1 MSIAINTISRLW
13 KKSGVVDNISPSGSL
28 PTEGSPMLITSEY
41 VPSGGRGRF
50 LLFLLLLCLP
60 LSMSAQNTDKLYKE
74 AKALYDAKNYTQ
86 AFPKLKTAAEKGHKK
101 AQYRLGRCY
110 EKGRGVTKDEA
121 AAFQWYTKSAAQD
134 YAKGQY
140 ALGNCYKEGIGT
152 AKDHKK
158 AVEYFSKAAQN
169 DNADA
174 QYQLGKCY
182 MKGKGITADSKKAA
196 SWLKK
201 AVNNE
206 KGGKDI
212 VAKIRKKVAEGDED
226 AKTIMKL
233 AGVKP

>member
-1 MSIAINTISRLW
+1 MSKTFAKNTIKHPSIWEGLVRL
-13 KKSGVVDNISPSGSL
+13 P
-28 PTEGSPMLITSEY
+28 
-41 VPSGGRGRF
+41 
-50 LLFLLLLCLP
+50 LLLLL
-60 LSMSAQNTDKLYKE
+60 LSFSVTLSAQNADKLYKE
-74 AKALYDAKNYTQ
+74 AKALYDAKDYTQ

-110 EKGRGVTKDEA
+110 EKGRGVTKDEI
-121 AAFQWYTKSAAQD
+121 AAFRWYGKSAAQD
-134 YAKGQY
+134 YAKAQY
-140 ALGNCYKEGIGT
+140 AVGNCYKEGIGT

-158 AVEYFSKAAQN
+158 AVEYFTKAAQN

-182 MKGKGITADSKKAA
+182 LKGKGITADAKKAA
-196 SWLKK
+196 SWFKK

-206 KGGKDI
+206 KDGKDI
-212 VAKIRKKVAEGDED
+212 IAKLRRKVAEGDED

>member
-1 MSIAINTISRLW
+1 MSKTFAINTIKHPSIWEGLVRLTF
-13 KKSGVVDNISPSGSL
+13 L
-28 PTEGSPMLITSEY
+28 F
-41 VPSGGRGRF
+41 F
-50 LLFLLLLCLP
+50 LLSF
-60 LSMSAQNTDKLYKE
+60 SVSISAQNADKIYKE
-74 AKALYDAKNYTQ
+74 AKELYDAKNYTQ
-86 AFPKLKTAAEKGHKK
+86 AVPKLKAAAEKGHKK

-110 EKGRGVTKDEA
+110 EKGRGVSKDETS
-121 AAFQWYTKSAAQD
+121 AFQWYTKSAAQD

-140 ALGNCYKEGIGT
+140 ALGNCYKEGLGT

-158 AVEYFSKAAQN
+158 AFEYFTKAAQH

-182 MKGKGITADSKKAA
+182 MKGKGTTADAKKAA
-196 SWLKK
+196 SWFKK
-201 AVNNE
+201 AVSNE

-212 VAKIRKKVAEGDED
+212 VAKLRKKAAEGDED

>member
-1 MSIAINTISRLW
+1 MSKTFAINTIKHPSIWEGLVRLTF
-13 KKSGVVDNISPSGSL
+13 L
-28 PTEGSPMLITSEY
+28 F
-41 VPSGGRGRF
+41 F
-50 LLFLLLLCLP
+50 LLSF
-60 LSMSAQNTDKLYKE
+60 SVSISAQNADKIYKE
-74 AKALYDAKNYTQ
+74 AKELYDAKNYTQ
-86 AFPKLKTAAEKGHKK
+86 AVPKLKAAAEKGHTK

-110 EKGRGVTKDEA
+110 EKGRGVSKDETS
-121 AAFQWYTKSAAQD
+121 AFQWYTKSAAQD

-140 ALGNCYKEGIGT
+140 ALGNCYKEGLGT

-158 AVEYFSKAAQN
+158 AFEYFTKAAQH

-182 MKGKGITADSKKAA
+182 MKGKGTTADAKKAA
-196 SWLKK
+196 SWFKK
-201 AVNNE
+201 AVSNE

-212 VAKIRKKVAEGDED
+212 VAKLRKKAAEGDED